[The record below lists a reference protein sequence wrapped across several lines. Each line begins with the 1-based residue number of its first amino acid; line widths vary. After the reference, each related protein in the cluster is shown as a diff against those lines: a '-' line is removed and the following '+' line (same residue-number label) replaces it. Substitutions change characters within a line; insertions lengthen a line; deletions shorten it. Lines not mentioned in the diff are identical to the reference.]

1 MKTISIDHLARVE
14 GNGGLSATL
23 DGKVVTEV
31 KFTVNEGPRLIERL
45 TIGKTPEEDVSIAPR
60 ICAICTLSHKNA
72 VLRAMENA
80 LNVKVPMKVTL
91 LRELMHVGE
100 FIESHSLHTFYL
112 ALPDYLGFPNAIA
125 MASKFPFE
133 VKIALE
139 MKQFGNHIMNVL
151 SGRYIHGENPI
162 IGGFGKF
169 PSREELIWI
178 KNRAIQFMP
187 FVFRTVELFCSLDY
201 PSVPEAETIYACCE
215 PGDGRYGLWGDEI
228 ILSTGEKFFRDEY
241 RKLTNE
247 FIVPHSF
254 CKRSR
259 YQGNTYSVGALAR
272 VNVLGERLEGEAGRM
287 FRKNFSDRWKRN
299 PLFHNAAQAL
309 EILYAFE
316 RIPELVDEVLKHPED
331 PVPVP
336 YQVKNG
342 QGTGLVEAPRG
353 LLIHHYEIVEGLVA
367 SVDIITPTAQNA
379 EEIERYAY
387 IAAQKL
393 LDEGQEEKIRDRM
406 ELIVRAFDP
415 CISCSVH
422 MAEIKKAPED
432 NWKAKLRE
440 LLLIEPIFIGLGRKG
455 RADDEA
461 GITLAAVLKKDGFND
476 VYLEEELDEDHIL
489 ETGIGRPLI
498 FLDIVNMGERP
509 GKIAL
514 LPLQHVF
521 WNSVLSHRLL
531 PDVASRLTH
540 EQMKRSYILGI
551 QPQSIEEGASLS
563 RSVGQAIQEIRRIFL
578 KENKRAPA
586 ELSGSRQE
594 KDPPFAQ
601 RVKRQHES

>member
-1 MKTISIDHLARVE
+1 MKTIHIDHLARVE
-14 GNGGLSATL
+14 GNGGLSVTI

-31 KFTVNEGPRLIERL
+31 KFLVHEGPRLIERL

-80 LNVKVPMKVTL
+80 LSVKVPAKVTL
-91 LRELMHVGE
+91 LRELMHLGE
-100 FIESHSLHTFYL
+100 FIESHSLHVYYL
-112 ALPDYLGFPNAIA
+112 ALPDYVGFPNAIA

-139 MKQFGNHIMNVL
+139 MKQFGNHIMKVL

-187 FVFRTVELFCSLDY
+187 FVFRTVELFCGLEY
-201 PSVPEAETIYACCE
+201 PDTPEAETVYACCE
-215 PGDGRYGLWGDEI
+215 PGDGKYGLWGDEI
-228 ILSTGEKFFRDEY
+228 ILSTGEKIFRDDY
-241 RKLTNE
+241 RSLTNE
-247 FIVPHSF
+247 FVVPHSF

-259 YQGNTYSVGALAR
+259 YRGNTYSVGALAR

-287 FRKNFSDRWKRN
+287 FKKFFNDRWTKN

-316 RIPELVDEVLKHPED
+316 RIPELIDEILKHPED
-331 PVPVP
+331 PKPVP
-336 YQVKNG
+336 YRTKNG

-353 LLIHHYEIVEGLVA
+353 LLIHHYEIADGLIA
-367 SVDIITPTAQNA
+367 HVDIITPTAQNA

-387 IAAQKL
+387 VAAQKL
-393 LDEGQEEKIRDRM
+393 LDEGKEEKIKERM
-406 ELIVRAFDP
+406 ELVVRAFDP

-422 MAEIKKAPED
+422 MAEVKMAPAED
-432 NWKAKLRE
+432 WEAKLTR
-440 LLLIEPIFIGLGRKG
+440 LLASHPIFVGLGRKG
-455 RADDEA
+455 RGDDEA
-461 GITLAAVLKKDGFND
+461 GLRLAEELKEAGLKD
-476 VYLEEELDEDHIL
+476 VYLEEELEEDHVL
-489 ETGIGRPLI
+489 EENTDRPMI
-498 FLDIVNMGERP
+498 FFDIISMGEQP

-531 PDVASRLTH
+531 PDLANRLSY
-540 EQMKRSYILGI
+540 EQIKRSSILGI
-551 QPQSIEEGASLS
+551 QPQSIQEGKEMA
-563 RSVGQAIQEIRRIFL
+563 RPVRQAIEKIRRRL
-578 KENKRAPA
+578 
-586 ELSGSRQE
+586 L
-594 KDPPFAQ
+594 DPPSVPAG
-601 RVKRQHES
+601 KAPE